1 MTEAPFD
8 GQVALVSGGARG
20 IGRAIARR
28 LARGGARVVLTGLHD
43 MEGARAAAAELSR
56 EGARVSAIAMD
67 LGDRASVDA
76 AVAGT
81 LDRAGRLDIAVNNA
95 GGSRPGRLL
104 DLPAA
109 DWDALFDLHARGFF
123 YFATA
128 AARAM
133 GQAPAPGEGGAIIGI
148 AGASA
153 LRCYPGAGAYGAAKA
168 AVVAAARQ
176 MAVEWAPLG
185 LRVNCVCPGPIRSA
199 GSDWETREP
208 ALAAEVTGIPIARAG
223 TPEEVAEAVAYLAGA
238 RYVTGQ
244 RIVVDGGSTTTWY
257 IKG

>member
-1 MTEAPFD
+1 MTGQPFD

-20 IGRAIARR
+20 IGRAIAAR
-28 LARGGARVVLTGLHD
+28 LAAGGAKVVLTGLAD
-43 MEGARAAAAELSR
+43 MDGAQAAAEELSR
-56 EGARVSAIAMD
+56 GGAFVRAVRMD
-67 LGDRASVDA
+67 LGDRASVEA
-76 AVAGT
+76 AVAAAVALG
-81 LDRAGRLDIAVNNA
+81 GRLDIAVNNA

-104 DLPAA
+104 DLGAE
-109 DWDALFDLHARGFF
+109 DWDALFTLHTRGFF
-123 YFATA
+123 FFATA

-133 GQAPAPGEGGAIIGI
+133 GTAPAPGEGGAIIGI

-176 MAVEWAPLG
+176 MAVEWAPRG
-185 LRVNCVCPGPIRSA
+185 LRVNCVCPGPIRPADS
-199 GSDWETREP
+199 GWEAREP
-208 ALAAEVTGIPIARAG
+208 ALAEEVTGIPIARAG

-244 RIVVDGGSTTTWY
+244 QIVVDGGSTTTWY